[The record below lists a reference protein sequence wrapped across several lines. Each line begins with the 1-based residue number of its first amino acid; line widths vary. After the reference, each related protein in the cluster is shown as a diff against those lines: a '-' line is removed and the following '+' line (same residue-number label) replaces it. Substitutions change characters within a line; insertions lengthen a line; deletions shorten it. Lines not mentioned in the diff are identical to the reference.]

1 MDLSAHDE
9 REQQRYQNV
18 MKNIDS
24 IKTNQETKMSNSND
38 TNNQS
43 VWGPAAGAFFGA
55 AFGENGF
62 FGNGN
67 RGGAGVTTEQLTNG
81 LNQLQGQLQRDG
93 IEQGL
98 SKISSEICHSTN
110 HIGKDIGIAATGL
123 GLGIAG
129 VKDAVVASS
138 AQNALSL
145 CNLGHNMS
153 AGFAGLTSTVQS
165 GFASAERLA
174 LQQALDAERARATEL
189 RIGLSEERNRAGH
202 TQTQVLLNQVI
213 SGKQ

>member
-62 FGNGN
+62 FGNRNGA
-67 RGGAGVTTEQLTNG
+67 AGVTTEQLTAG
-81 LNQLQGQLQRDG
+81 LNQLQGQIQRDG

-98 SKISSEICHSTN
+98 SKISGEICGLGNS
-110 HIGKDIGIAATGL
+110 ISKDIGIAATGL

-129 VKDAVVASS
+129 VKDAVTAASS
-138 AQNALSL
+138 QNALSL
-145 CNLGHNMS
+145 CNLGHGMQ
-153 AGFAGLTSTVQS
+153 AGFANLTSTIQS

-174 LQQALDAERARATEL
+174 LQSALDAERARATEL
-189 RIGLSEERNRAGH
+189 RIALSEHKNQAGH
-202 TQTQVLLNQVI
+202 ASTQVLLNQVI
-213 SGKQ
+213 ASGK

>member
-1 MDLSAHDE
+1 
-9 REQQRYQNV
+9 
-18 MKNIDS
+18 
-24 IKTNQETKMSNSND
+24 MSNSND
-38 TNNQS
+38 TNNGQS

-67 RGGAGVTTEQLTNG
+67 GKGGAGVTTEQLTNG

-98 SKISSEICHSTN
+98 SKISSELCGLSN
-110 HIGKDIGIAATGL
+110 SIGKDIGIATTGL
-123 GLGIAG
+123 AVGIAG
-129 VKDAVVASS
+129 VKDAVVAASS
-138 AQNALSL
+138 QNALSL

-174 LQQALDAERARATEL
+174 LQQALDAERVRATEL
-189 RIGLSEERNRAGH
+189 RIALSETKNQAEH
-202 TQTQVLLNQVI
+202 TATQVMVQQLVN
-213 SGKQ
+213 KA